1 MSGKIVTE
9 PGQIQHEDPV
19 QTHLYRIIERILDI
33 GFYIGIGVI
42 LLGTILTFASGDD
55 LPDDVVS
62 LNSLPSE
69 VADFEPSALIDLGIV
84 LLLLTPLAYVIAALV
99 TFLRQRDRLFIGVCL
114 LLIALIGLSVGL
126 AVF

>member
-1 MSGKIVTE
+1 MSETIVTP

-33 GFYIGIGVI
+33 GFFIGIGII
-42 LLGTILTFASGDD
+42 LLGTILTFAKGDD

-62 LNSLPSE
+62 LNNLPGE
-69 VADFEPSALIDLGIV
+69 VADLEPTALIDLGLV
-84 LLLLTPLAYVIAALV
+84 LLLLTPLSYVVAALI
-99 TFLRQRDRLFIGVCL
+99 TFLRQRDRMFIGVCL